1 MVVTET
7 SPAGLRVRTLAFA
20 MDYILISAYLCALV
34 GVSVLVNRVWP
45 SITRVLFGNP
55 ISGEVAGFL
64 LITLPV
70 TLYYALME
78 SSSWQAS
85 WGKRRMHL
93 RVTDLDGNRLSL
105 PRSLGRSVLKFVP
118 WELSHAC
125 IWQVSC
131 TTDVASPLITVGFVL
146 VWLLVGANVL
156 SLLLSATRQ
165 TLYDRLSGTLV
176 VKAI

>member
-1 MVVTET
+1 
-7 SPAGLRVRTLAFA
+7 
-20 MDYILISAYLCALV
+20 MDYILIAAYLCALV
-34 GVSVLVNRVWP
+34 GVSVLLNRVWP
-45 SITRVLFGNP
+45 SITRVLFSNP

-93 RVTDLDGNRLSL
+93 RVTDLDGKRLSL
-105 PRSLGRSVLKFVP
+105 PRALGRSALKFVP

-131 TTDVASPLITVGFVL
+131 ITDAPSPFITVGFIL

-156 SLLLSATRQ
+156 SLFLSATRQ

-176 VKAI
+176 VKAN